1 MNQLTRS
8 LALASVTFLLLSPL
22 PLYAVDQINTGM
34 TGSTLSPEGVSE
46 GKPPLGQSEQNSP
59 RPSSLRGMV
68 SGSTGKNL
76 DGEPMKGGRMMAS
89 DTRVLPPSMDKVI
102 QKRDEEGVRVGSTT
116 LKDTLNRGGVMASGT
131 QRDCINDLGGKTDCL
146 PNRSAPHEGTK
157 SEMGE
162 HRGDIF
168 LHACDMI
175 LKRMHAA
182 TDRFNKLTNRIDSR
196 IKKMQVAGRYTL
208 EAEAKLSVARIK
220 ITAAEKAVADAKIIV
235 DSVALALKQGTST
248 LPSAEEKK
256 PAKDGLEKA
265 RAAIQ
270 SAANALSEV
279 MPSLVGEQSD
289 LRSRVS
295 TSSSSGTSTKELG
308 EMLGT
313 KAKLMPT
320 TTTEAET
327 R

>member
-1 MNQLTRS
+1 MTTEES
-8 LALASVTFLLLSPL
+8 ALAALVDGVALS
-22 PLYAVDQINTGM
+22 
-34 TGSTLSPEGVSE
+34 SE
-46 GKPPLGQSEQNSP
+46 AARDLWK
-59 RPSSLRGMV
+59 RF
-68 SGSTGKNL
+68 
-76 DGEPMKGGRMMAS
+76 S
-89 DTRVLPPSMDKVI
+89 DY
-102 QKRDEEGVRVGSTT
+102 
-116 LKDTLNRGGVMASGT
+116 
-131 QRDCINDLGGKTDCL
+131 
-146 PNRSAPHEGTK
+146 
-157 SEMGE
+157 MGE

-182 TDRFNKLTNRIDSR
+182 TDRFNKLANRIDSR

-208 EAEAKLSVARIK
+208 EAEAKLSEARIK

-279 MPSLVGEQSD
+279 MPSLMGEQSD

-308 EMLGT
+308 AMLGT